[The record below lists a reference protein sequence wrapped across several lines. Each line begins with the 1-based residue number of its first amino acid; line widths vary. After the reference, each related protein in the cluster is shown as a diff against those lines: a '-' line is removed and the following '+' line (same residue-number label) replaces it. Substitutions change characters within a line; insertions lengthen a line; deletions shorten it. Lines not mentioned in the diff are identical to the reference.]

1 MVDPWAAFPDAP
13 IAPTADPWAAF
24 PDAPAAQ
31 QVGPPN
37 NASIPA
43 PGRGGFSPA
52 PGATPADPAPPSRGV
67 LGTVRDVIGAPSRL
81 FQDYVADPVIEAIT
95 GGKEAA
101 DLAKA
106 NPGAPLTGGAPA
118 KKRAYA
124 SFMNTPDA
132 MNRYLT
138 GSYGPEGQGWYRMA
152 DQFGRPTERVVVRTP
167 EGERIFN
174 PPGLDRGDIASMA
187 GGVPDVIGGVAGA
200 LAGLPAFAL
209 GGPPAGIPASAT
221 TSAIGAQ
228 LVGETV
234 GRFFPENRASEPNVV
249 SQVLPRAGKEAL
261 VDTVVGTALGG
272 LTRLGTGIANKIRAP
287 FAQNASQPENVAF
300 REAAGRL
307 KQQGY
312 DINPTPSEAG
322 AGPGMARAEGLL
334 SKFPGA
340 QGIVQDYRDKGNKAI
355 ARYQDKVIDG
365 ADPNVT
371 GRQAV
376 TEFETQRKNLLIDRE
391 EGLNRA
397 DDMIAR
403 NEMDLLNRQGP
414 LTSPEGAGQQL
425 RGGAEAARK
434 GFRDEAGRLYETAR
448 NAPGGRDAIVDMAPV
463 KAQVDEIRK
472 ALPPEATSSQL
483 QDTGLVDMF
492 GDPLKKEVQK
502 GGGASTEFT
511 PEGLTRFLRG
521 VDDIS
526 DNMTLDQARQMRTLV
541 NDAIDDKTILPGVS
555 ERYLT
560 GLAKSLTQAIDGSV
574 DRVTDPTL
582 KAALTSANTFYR
594 DNVDKF
600 SRKGVADLY
609 RDPTQPGYVED
620 NKVVGRMVSG
630 QGQPGVIRDTRET
643 VGANTPE
650 WAATRRQAMEDV
662 LGSGRNETLY
672 GRKVVNVDG
681 LVGRLNQLD
690 DEAVK
695 EMFGVADAQQ
705 LRNLAADISN
715 RTKYLDANALSSNG
729 TAPVMQQLRAA
740 AVADDQI
747 TREYRDN
754 VIAPFLR
761 GENGAAAKVNAE
773 ELVPFLYRKASPDEI
788 KNVISRLPPDMQAKV
803 EKAAVADIIENAVA
817 KGRGSMDELRR
828 MLTGEGS
835 PADGTALTALMG
847 STNDAAGRT
856 QRARIEALLSPE
868 SRQALQDIATI
879 TIKRNDHDSVTSAIG
894 GLAGSAAITSGVAN
908 PVTGIKVGLAA
919 QGISKIV
926 TNPAVRAWLTNTK
939 QFAPS
944 ANMMAQTPN
953 TGVTLV
959 DVISGALGESEDIEA
974 AKAYLRQGASQIDE
988 QGRRVTRPPQGSGSW
1003 EQFFKD
1009 KTSGT
1014 R

>member
-1 MVDPWAAFPDAP
+1 MGMFDDLIPQAP
-13 IAPTADPWAAF
+13 ASQGGLFDDLIPGPPMPPQGAVPPRPGMSGNTVPGAPTA
-24 PDAPAAQ
+24 
-31 QVGPPN
+31 
-37 NASIPA
+37 
-43 PGRGGFSPA
+43 
-52 PGATPADPAPPSRGV
+52 PAPPRGV
-67 LGTVRDVIGAPSRL
+67 LGAARDMVSAPLNAARNVIGAPNRM

-101 DLAKA
+101 ELAQA
-106 NPGAPLTGGAPA
+106 NPGVTTSGGAPIGE
-118 KKRAYA
+118 RVYG
-124 SFMNTPDA
+124 SFMNTPEALD
-132 MNRYLT
+132 RYLT
-138 GSYGPEGQGWYRMA
+138 NTYGAEGQGWYKMS
-152 DQFGRPTERVVVRTP
+152 DQFGKPTNRRVVRDK
-167 EGERIFN
+167 GGKERIFN
-174 PPGLDRGDIASMA
+174 PPGIDRGDVASMA
-187 GGVPDVIGGVAGA
+187 GSVPDLVGGVAGA
-200 LAGLPAFAL
+200 VASTPAYLL
-209 GGPPAGIPASAT
+209 GPGVGIPASAVM
-221 TSAIGAQ
+221 SALGTQ
-228 LVGETV
+228 LVGEPI
-234 GRFFPENRASEPNVV
+234 GRLFPENRAVEPDMLGQTV
-249 SQVLPRAGKEAL
+249 PRAGKEAL
-261 VDTVVGTALGG
+261 GDSLVGTIMG
-272 LTRLGTGIANKIRAP
+272 LAGRGAVGIANKVRAP
-287 FAQNASQPENVAF
+287 FAQTASQPENVAF
-300 REAAGRL
+300 REAADRL

-322 AGPGMARAEGLL
+322 AGPGVARAEGILG
-334 SKFPGA
+334 KFPGA
-340 QGIVQDYRDKGNKAI
+340 QGVIQEYRDQGNKAI
-355 ARYQDKVIDG
+355 ARYQDDVIGG

-371 GRQAV
+371 GKQAV

-397 DDMIAR
+397 DDMITR
-403 NEMDLLNRQGP
+403 NETDLLNRQGP
-414 LTSPEGAGQQL
+414 LTSPEAAGQQL

-434 GFRDEAGRLYETAR
+434 GFREEAGRLYDAAR
-448 NAPGGRDAIVDMAPV
+448 DAPGGRDAIVDMAAV
-463 KAQVDEIRK
+463 KAQVQKIRSE
-472 ALPPEATSSQL
+472 LPPEATKTEMAE
-483 QDTGLVDMF
+483 TGLLDAF
-492 GDPLKKEVQK
+492 GAPLQKEVQK
-502 GGGASTEFT
+502 GGASTEFT

-526 DNMTLDQARQMRTLV
+526 DSMTLDQARQMRTLV

-715 RTKYLDANALSSNG
+715 RTKYLDADALSQNG
-729 TAPVMQQLRAA
+729 SQNILQQLRAA
-740 AVADDQI
+740 ATADEQI
-747 TREYRDN
+747 TRDYRDN

-761 GENGAAAKVNAE
+761 GEDGAAAKMKPE
-773 ELVPFLYRKASPDEI
+773 ELVPYLYRKASPDEI
-788 KNVISRLPPDMQAKV
+788 KGVLGRLPPDMQVKV

-856 QRARIEALLSPE
+856 QKARIEALLSPE

-879 TIKRNDHDSVTSAIG
+879 TIKRNNHDSVTAAIG
-894 GLAGSAAITSGVAN
+894 GLAGGAAVTSAAAN
-908 PVTGIKVGLAA
+908 PATGLKVGLVA
-919 QGISKIV
+919 QGLARAI
-926 TNPAVRAWLTNTK
+926 TNPAVRTWLTNTK
-939 QFAPS
+939 QTRLSPDA
-944 ANMMAQTPN
+944 MAQMPN
-953 TGVTLV
+953 MGVALY
-959 DVISGALGESEDIEA
+959 DVMKGALGESEDIEA
-974 AKAYLRQGASQIDE
+974 AGQWLRQGASQVDE
-988 QGRRVTRPPQGSGSW
+988 KGRRALKPPDGAGSW
-1003 EQFFKD
+1003 EQYFGGK
-1009 KTSGT
+1009 